1 MDVSIADEKASVV
14 SFRLTV
20 DPKIFEAF
28 PDYRVLI
35 LYAYGLENGP
45 SDERSI
51 GLLRSAETGARAAF
65 GEAKPASHPHIAAWR
80 ETFSRFGAKP
90 SKYPCSVEALLGRIL
105 KGQDLP
111 AINAIVDLY
120 NAVSIRHVLPVGGED
135 LDRLTSDSKLRFATG
150 DEPFSLISGGEEV
163 IEHPE
168 PGEVVW
174 ADSSGVT
181 CRRWNW
187 RQSRRTQLTEATV
200 NAYFVLDS
208 VAPFTLDALEVAGDE
223 LERLLTEQSPRARIE
238 RALLCHGE
246 ASPTSGQ

>member
-1 MDVSIADEKASVV
+1 MSD
-14 SFRLTV
+14 RLHV
-20 DPKIFEAF
+20 DPSIFETF
-28 PDYRVLI
+28 PDYRGLI
-35 LYAYGLENGP
+35 LYAFGLANGP
-45 SDERSI
+45 SDDWST
-51 GLLRSAETGARAAF
+51 GLLRAAEVDARAAF

-90 SKYPCSVEALLGRIL
+90 SKYPCSVEALLGRVL

-111 AINAIVDLY
+111 GINRVVDLY
-120 NAVSIRHVLPVGGED
+120 NAVSIRHALPVGGED
-135 LDRLTSDSKLRFATG
+135 LDQLSSDLTLRFAAG
-150 DEPFSLISGGEEV
+150 DEPFSLINAGEEV

-187 RQSRRTQLTEATV
+187 RQCRRTQLTEATR

-208 VAPFTLDALEVAGDE
+208 IAPYTLDQLSAAGDE
-223 LERLLTEQSPRARIE
+223 LTRLLE
-238 RALLCHGE
+238 E
-246 ASPTSGQ
+246 ASPGVTIERELLAKPA